1 MENLV
6 WFGFEVPKHGCH
18 RNDGNFK
25 STTLVRWGLN
35 RRAGGQGRALRGG
48 GRRRRRWQVTRNG
61 RAGTRP
67 RLDQHRTAMQF
78 NEALD
83 QGQAEPSPGF
93 PRVRIAALALL
104 EDPLLI

>member
-1 MENLV
+1 MIRRPPRSTLFPYTTLFRSARDAAN
-6 WFGFEVPKHGCH
+6 FGFG
-18 RNDGNFK
+18 
-25 STTLVRWGLN
+25 TLVRWGLN

-48 GRRRRRWQVTRNG
+48 GRRPRRWQVTRNG

-83 QGQAEPSPGF
+83 QGQAEPSAGF
-93 PRVRIAALALL
+93 PRVRMGALELR
-104 EDPLLI
+104 